1 MATAQV
7 YNLEGKVM
15 EELKL
20 SDSVFGLPDN
30 DDLVHQ
36 VYVALAGNKR
46 QSIADTK
53 NRGERAG
60 SGIKPWRQK
69 GTGRARVGS
78 VRTPVWR
85 KGGVVFGPKSDR
97 NFKKKIN
104 KKMNAKALATVL
116 SGKLRDA
123 ELVVV
128 DNFNLEE
135 KKTKKMAAALKNL
148 NRKGSI
154 LLSFSDTEK
163 EMIRTSRNLPKVK
176 NIFTSQLNVLDIL
189 NKKNLVM
196 TKESAKYL
204 ESKYKK

>member
-1 MATAQV
+1 MAIAKV
-7 YNLEGKVM
+7 YNLEGVKT

-20 SDSVFGLPDN
+20 ADSVFGLPDN

-46 QSIADTK
+46 QVSADTK
-53 NRGERAG
+53 TRGERAG

-85 KGGVVFGPKSDR
+85 KGGVVFGPKSNQ

-104 KKMNAKALATVL
+104 KKMNSKALATVL

-123 ELVVV
+123 ELIVVEK
-128 DNFNLEE
+128 FNLEE

-148 NRKGSI
+148 QIKGSI
-154 LLSFSDTEK
+154 LLSFSDSEK
-163 EMIRTSRNLPKVK
+163 EMTLTSRNLPKIK

-189 NKKNLVM
+189 DKKNLIM

-204 ESKYKK
+204 ENKYKK

>member
-1 MATAQV
+1 MAIAKV
-7 YNLEGKVM
+7 YNLEGVKT

-20 SDSVFGLPDN
+20 ADSVFGLPDN

-46 QSIADTK
+46 QVSADTK
-53 NRGERAG
+53 TRGERAG

-85 KGGVVFGPKSDR
+85 KGGVVFGPKSNQ

-104 KKMNAKALATVL
+104 KKMNSKALATVL

-123 ELVVV
+123 ELIVVEKY
-128 DNFNLEE
+128 NLEE
-135 KKTKKMAAALKNL
+135 KKTKKMTATLKNL
-148 NRKGSI
+148 QIKGSI
-154 LLSFSDTEK
+154 LLSFSDSEK
-163 EMIRTSRNLPKVK
+163 EMTLTSRNLPKIK

-189 NKKNLVM
+189 DKKNLIM

-204 ESKYKK
+204 ENKYKK